1 MKNKNKCQCQP
12 LKLILVN
19 TNLQEIRKSLF
30 KFSCYCC
37 CWRVG
42 SKKEQQN
49 FYNLVFWKEFSVTTG
64 QQLLTSQIDS
74 ASDGIVARP
83 SQPVDIAASQ
93 PANTNIEE
101 SHLANSDEIN
111 KTDETTRG
119 KIFQGVKTSP
129 EDQVYCWD
137 PRQKRDK
144 KMRSSHSNN
153 KM

>member
-1 MKNKNKCQCQP
+1 
-12 LKLILVN
+12 LK
-19 TNLQEIRKSLF
+19 
-30 KFSCYCC
+30 
-37 CWRVG
+37 RVH
-42 SKKEQQN
+42 
-49 FYNLVFWKEFSVTTG
+49 SVTTG

-153 KM
+153 KMFSSKLKHKQKRQKSIENNNTNEID